1 MLFWYTSIEVDC
13 HCVALHE
20 LSQFRLLRDVVV
32 RILTFLRPVNWQ
44 HLSWNLLYLSSKIKK
59 LMSFISM
66 LFISPILESVSNKS
80 WIMESFVSGIIAL
93 YLVAWALQIL
103 RGLCLYQ
110 HMIFVPCVLIIT
122 LFSTICMPV
131 SWCTGECN
139 YSAQSM
145 VGRDSIHHI
154 CCGCCVRSYILSLP
168 FGWLWLVCRDML
180 LAFSNRITISRYKA
194 CIKNA
199 NV

>member
-1 MLFWYTSIEVDC
+1 
-13 HCVALHE
+13 
-20 LSQFRLLRDVVV
+20 
-32 RILTFLRPVNWQ
+32 
-44 HLSWNLLYLSSKIKK
+44 
-59 LMSFISM
+59 MSFISM

-168 FGWLWLVCRDML
+168 FGWLWLVCRDLL
-180 LAFSNRITISRYKA
+180 LAFSNRITISRYNA